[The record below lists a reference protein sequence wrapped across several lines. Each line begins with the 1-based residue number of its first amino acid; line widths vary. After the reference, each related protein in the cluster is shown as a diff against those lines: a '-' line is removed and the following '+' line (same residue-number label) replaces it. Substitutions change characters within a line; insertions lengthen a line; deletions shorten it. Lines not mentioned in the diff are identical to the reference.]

1 MTHRAPAPTTAKL
14 GHQLLGLRS
23 QHLPLRV
30 GDVRRV
36 ARGAASTPAS
46 QHRTTGRLGRDK
58 VHRTP
63 QGLLDSGVGSTTP
76 PLPEAPAHTS
86 PRHADVIKPLLA
98 HPTAPDESPVVCQQA
113 LTGTVL
119 RTGLAGRPPAG
130 RFAERHRYRKRFG
143 FWDVRSC
150 RDQHNWLTRARGTAK
165 EGRLIGRPLALLRL
179 GGRALVGVVVQRGA
193 MSSRAESHLE
203 VFLASGGRSI

>member
-1 MTHRAPAPTTAKL
+1 VTHRHPQPPPQPDHQPIRQASGVPPLEERVHRLPGREVHRQRPPLHRVLGHVADRVEHRPRIMTHRAPAPTTAKL

-58 VHRTP
+58 VHRTR

-113 LTGTVL
+113 LRSE
-119 RTGLAGRPPAG
+119 RTPEDRPKVI
-130 RFAERHRYRKRFG
+130 R
-143 FWDVRSC
+143 
-150 RDQHNWLTRARGTAK
+150 RARP
-165 EGRLIGRPLALLRL
+165 R
-179 GGRALVGVVVQRGA
+179 
-193 MSSRAESHLE
+193 
-203 VFLASGGRSI
+203 

>member
-76 PLPEAPAHTS
+76 PLPGVPSRTW
-86 PRHADVIKPLLA
+86 PRHADVTKSLPTTRRARRVHCGLPTGSNVEKVHVERPVICPGLPSLSPARGSGAVMIEIRAGRCLTARGPRAQRPRRCPSGHDLIERGIDLLQRGCGLHRRPRSWLVPSCWINSLPLL
-98 HPTAPDESPVVCQQA
+98 VCRPK
-113 LTGTVL
+113 
-119 RTGLAGRPPAG
+119 RT
-130 RFAERHRYRKRFG
+130 
-143 FWDVRSC
+143 
-150 RDQHNWLTRARGTAK
+150 T
-165 EGRLIGRPLALLRL
+165 
-179 GGRALVGVVVQRGA
+179 
-193 MSSRAESHLE
+193 
-203 VFLASGGRSI
+203 